1 MLRSLRHL
9 LGHQVVGE
17 LCIDGDSEEE
27 EDTRMIL
34 NNTGSCCC
42 GTRT

>member
-17 LCIDGDSEEE
+17 LCIDGDSE
-27 EDTRMIL
+27 DTGMIL